1 MPAPIYSRVVTTEVK
16 ATADMEAVVTTRRQS
31 YVRMGDPEDRRMS
44 LGKRRRSSAE
54 DVWDV
59 TMDIE
64 EEVEYV
70 PWTGSPPE
78 IISVTFRC
86 FNLR

>member
-1 MPAPIYSRVVTTEVK
+1 
-16 ATADMEAVVTTRRQS
+16 
-31 YVRMGDPEDRRMS
+31 MS
-44 LGKRRRSSAE
+44 LGKKRRSSAKE

-70 PWTGSPPE
+70 PWSGMWARVVGRWRGGLE
-78 IISVTFRC
+78 LSVSTAV
-86 FNLR
+86 

>member
-1 MPAPIYSRVVTTEVK
+1 
-16 ATADMEAVVTTRRQS
+16 
-31 YVRMGDPEDRRMS
+31 MS
-44 LGKRRRSSAE
+44 LGKKRRSSAKE

-70 PWTGSPPE
+70 PWSGMWARVVGQWRGGLE
-78 IISVTFRC
+78 LSVSTAPV
-86 FNLR
+86 